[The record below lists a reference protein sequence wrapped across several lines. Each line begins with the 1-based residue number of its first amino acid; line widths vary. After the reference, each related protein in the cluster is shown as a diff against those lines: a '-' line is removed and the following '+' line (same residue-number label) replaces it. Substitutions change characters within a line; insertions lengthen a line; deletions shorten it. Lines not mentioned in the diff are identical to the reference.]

1 MEDFEWVGTASKRS
15 RADTSESL
23 SIFRLWFN
31 MLNKQTAFALSALG
45 AAMIPLCVHAGMVT
59 DANGNVGYDT
69 MAECD
74 RAVQAGTARFYQPST
89 TMPPLRRKGE
99 ATVRTARL
107 SDLGPQYAAGA
118 CDLGVG
124 RKDGRNGVGKAL
136 QGKYV
141 PYSPDMPI
149 NLYMNANGEAVRAS
163 MARCDNRF
171 SDVKP
176 RPVTVAAAPA
186 PAPAPVAMPAPAPAP
201 APAPLA
207 AAPVPMVAAPA
218 PAAKGMTP
226 YVFGTLGVVN
236 DSAIYRSPVPAN
248 SVGATDRQMG
258 GQFGAGLQF
267 NNLLGAEVFY
277 QGGKDHEYP
286 LANGVTSA
294 TIGLKALGARL
305 TLGGNVTEKLRL
317 FGKLGA
323 ARVTHDSFTG
333 GDESKTRGVFGLGAT
348 YLLNNQLS
356 VRFDADHYPRMSPS
370 SNPRWGN
377 IDYFGVGLQYNF

>member
-1 MEDFEWVGTASKRS
+1 MMK
-15 RADTSESL
+15 
-23 SIFRLWFN
+23 
-31 MLNKQTAFALSALG
+31 KPTAFALSALG

-74 RAVQAGTARFYQPST
+74 QAVQSGTARFYQPST

-99 ATVRTARL
+99 VSVRTARL

-124 RKDGRNGVGKAL
+124 RKDGRNGVAKAL
-136 QGKYV
+136 QGKYI

-149 NLYMNANGEAVRAS
+149 NLYMNAQGEPVRAS
-163 MARCDNRF
+163 MAKCDNRF

-186 PAPAPVAMPAPAPAP
+186 PAPVAVPAPAPSPAPAPAP
-201 APAPLA
+201 VAAAPAP
-207 AAPVPMVAAPA
+207 VAAMPA

-226 YVFGTLGVVN
+226 YVFGTVGVVN
-236 DSAIYRSPVPAN
+236 DSSIYRAPVASN
-248 SVGATDRQMG
+248 SVGATDRQIG
-258 GQFGAGLQF
+258 GQIGAGLQI
-267 NNLLGAEVFY
+267 NKLLGAEVFY
-277 QGGKDHEYP
+277 QGGKNHEYP
-286 LANGVTSA
+286 LANGVDTA
-294 TIGLKALGARL
+294 DIGLKALGARV
-305 TLGGNVTEKLRL
+305 TLGGNITEKLRL
-317 FGKLGA
+317 FGKLGV

-333 GDESKTRGVFGLGAT
+333 GDESKTRSLLGFGAT
-348 YLLNNQLS
+348 YLLNDKLS
-356 VRFDADHYPRMSPS
+356 LRFDADHYPRMSEG

-377 IDYFGVGLQYNF
+377 IDYFGVGLQYSF